1 MHVAEVV
8 VVEVSPINPSGVIAM
23 AFPAA
28 ARHPVDHSV
37 EDQLPDRQGADQV
50 AVTAVVRIERIHGR
64 TDQIG
69 VITQKIG
76 KMIGRM
82 LPKIVKTADRMLLEI
97 STMIAKIGMMIAVGG
112 E

>member
-8 VVEVSPINPSGVIAM
+8 VVEVPPVCPAVVIAV
-23 AFPAA
+23 AFPAVA
-28 ARHPVDHSV
+28 HHPMVLCGESH
-37 EDQLPDRQGADQV
+37 LPDLQRDAQV
-50 AVTAVVRIERIHGR
+50 AVAGIDRVQDR

-82 LPKIVKTADRMLLEI
+82 LPKIVKTAGRMLLEI

>member
-8 VVEVSPINPSGVIAM
+8 VVEVSPVCPAGVIAV

-28 ARHPVDHSV
+28 VRHPMDHSV
-37 EDQLPDRQGADQV
+37 EDQLPDNQGADQV
-50 AVTAVVRIERIHGR
+50 AVTAVVRIERVHGR